1 MSHGR
6 LTHVDL
12 FSGIGG
18 FTLGFEATNRFT
30 TKLLVDSDQSAQTT
44 FKRNRPRVP
53 FWTKD
58 LSKVEGEELL
68 NLTKLKSEEL
78 DVLTAGPPCQGFSR
92 LGTRQLDD
100 PRNALLKRTAVF
112 MGTLR
117 PKLALIENVPA
128 LSWDGHSA
136 LYDEF
141 CDVLAAAGYEPRA
154 KVLEA
159 WRYGVPQMRRR
170 LFILAVRND
179 MPLPEEPFPEGD
191 LSETFTAQELIRSA
205 DAGEPIC
212 PPGLSVE
219 EAIGDLPSI
228 DAGAGTEATNYPPLE
243 DELSDYQ
250 RARREGASILFN
262 HKARAHSPAMLEK
275 MAMIREGGRNLELPD
290 EHRLRADPE
299 REYFSQAYG
308 RLHRH
313 GIAQTIT
320 TMFHNPGS
328 GRFTHYRDQRALTVR
343 EAARFQSFDD
353 RYMFLGKLEWQMR
366 HVGNAVPVLLAKAL
380 ADMCCELLTGFGAET
395 DGHTI
400 ANAA

>member
-1 MSHGR
+1 VTQGR

-18 FTLGFEATNRFT
+18 FTLGFEASGHFV
-30 TKLLVDSDQSAQTT
+30 TKLLADSDRSAATT

-58 LSKVEGEELL
+58 LSQVDGKQLL
-68 NLTKLKSEEL
+68 TLMKMESEQL

-100 PRNALLKRTAVF
+100 PRNVLLKRTAVF
-112 MGTLR
+112 LGTLR
-117 PKLALIENVPA
+117 PKLAIIENVPA

-179 MPLPEEPFPEGD
+179 MSVPNEPFPEGER
-191 LSETFTAQELIRSA
+191 SETFTARELIRSA

-228 DAGAGTEATNYPPLE
+228 EAGGGAEAMSYPPVK

-250 RARREGASILFN
+250 RARRVGAAILFN
-262 HKARAHSPAMLEK
+262 HKARAHSPAMLQK
-275 MAMIREGGRNLELPD
+275 MAMIREGGRNQELPD
-290 EHRLRADPE
+290 EDRLRADPE

-313 GIAQTIT
+313 GIAQTVT

-328 GRFTHYRDQRALTVR
+328 GRFTHYRDLRALTVR

-353 RYMFLGKLEWQMR
+353 RYMLLGKLEWQMR
-366 HVGNAVPVLLAKAL
+366 HVGNAVPVLLAKTL
-380 ADMCCELLTGFGAET
+380 ANMCSELITGIRAKSDEEAV
-395 DGHTI
+395 